1 MTGRL
6 KIHLKANER
15 IFINGGVLKVD
26 RKVSIELLND
36 VVFLLES
43 HVIQQE
49 DATTPLRQLY
59 FIVQSMLID
68 PHTVALARQIYDQ
81 SYTLLLATFRDRDVL
96 EGLVEVQ
103 TLIERGKPFEALK
116 KIRGMFA
123 VEQRLID
130 AGDVE
135 KADVKAVA

>member
-43 HVIQQE
+43 HVMQQE
-49 DATTPLRQLY
+49 EATTPLRQLY
-59 FIVQSMLID
+59 FIVQSMLIE
-68 PHTVALARQIYDQ
+68 PQTVSLAMQIYEQ
-81 SYTLLLATFRDRDVL
+81 SYRLLLATFKDRDVL

-103 TLIERGKPFEALK
+103 SLIERGKAFEALK
-116 KIRGMFA
+116 RIRGLFPIEQKLIESGA
-123 VEQRLID
+123 VLES
-130 AGDVE
+130 E
-135 KADVKAVA
+135 VKAVA

>member
-43 HVIQQE
+43 HVMQQE
-49 DATTPLRQLY
+49 QATTPLRQLY
-59 FIVQSMLID
+59 FVVQSMLID
-68 PHTVALARQIYDQ
+68 PQTVPLARQIYDQ
-81 SYTLLLATFRDRDVL
+81 SHRLLLATFKDQDVL
-96 EGLVEVQ
+96 EALVEVQ
-103 TLIERGKPFEALK
+103 SLVERGRAFEALK
-116 KIRGMFA
+116 RIRSLFP
-123 VEQRLID
+123 VEQKLIE
-130 AGDVE
+130 AGVVRE
-135 KADVKAVA
+135 TEVRAVA

>member
-43 HVIQQE
+43 HVMQQE
-49 DATTPLRQLY
+49 QATTPLRQLY
-59 FIVQSMLID
+59 FVIQSMLID
-68 PHTVALARQIYDQ
+68 PQTVPLARQIYDQ
-81 SYTLLLATFRDRDVL
+81 SHKLLLATFKDQDVL
-96 EGLVEVQ
+96 EGLVDVQ
-103 TLIERGKPFEALK
+103 SLVERGRAFEALK
-116 KIRGMFA
+116 RIRGLFPIEQKLIEAGA
-123 VEQRLID
+123 VPE
-130 AGDVE
+130 AEVM
-135 KADVKAVA
+135 AVA